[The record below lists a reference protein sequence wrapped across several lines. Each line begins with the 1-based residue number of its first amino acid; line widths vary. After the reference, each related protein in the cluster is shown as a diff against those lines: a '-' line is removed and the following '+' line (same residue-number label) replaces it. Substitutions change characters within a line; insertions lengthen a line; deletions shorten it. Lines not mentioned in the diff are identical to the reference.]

1 MKFTINTLYTKNV
14 ILYTLQAYAKSGKLT
29 KEKERLLSL
38 VEELIYNS
46 YEPRYKQTEFDST
59 PQYRVYVMNE
69 IIDLYESTLKKA
81 DKYKWLPFLEHE
93 LYICYQNLIAN
104 NLNL

>member
-1 MKFTINTLYTKNV
+1 MKFTISISYTKYV
-14 ILYTLQAYAKSGKLT
+14 ILDTLQAYAKSGKLT
-29 KEKERLLSL
+29 KEKSRLLDL
-38 VEELIYNS
+38 VRELRYS
-46 YEPRYKQTEFDST
+46 SFEPRYKQTEFDNT

>member
-1 MKFTINTLYTKNV
+1 MSFTISISYTKCV

-38 VEELIYNS
+38 VEESRYNS

>member
-1 MKFTINTLYTKNV
+1 MKFTITTSYTKYV
-14 ILYTLQAYAKSGKLT
+14 ILDTLQTYAKSGKLT
-29 KEKERLLSL
+29 KEKERLLDL
-38 VEELIYNS
+38 VEELRYNL

-59 PQYRVYVMNE
+59 PQYRVYVMNC
-69 IIDLYESTLKKA
+69 ITDLYESTLKKA

-93 LYICYQNLIAN
+93 LYICYQNLITN

>member
-1 MKFTINTLYTKNV
+1 MKFTITTSYTKYV
-14 ILYTLQAYAKSGKLT
+14 ILDTLQAYAKSGKLT
-29 KEKERLLSL
+29 KEKERLLDL
-38 VEELIYNS
+38 VEELRYS
-46 YEPRYKQTEFDST
+46 TYEPRYKKTEFDNT
-59 PQYRVYVMNE
+59 AQYRVYVMNE
-69 IIDLYESTLKKA
+69 IIDLYKSTLKKA